1 MKLER
6 HARSP
11 SRPRANDSYMCFGV
25 VLDDLLA
32 VYHDAAE
39 AGLSRL
45 PTWSCVRWRVQ
56 RQIEFQVRMEEC
68 WDWECQ
74 SDWSTGTRRARICYE
89 TKQFRGPT
97 SAKMLIWPE
106 RTDESVTARG
116 QTGKLGCTHACDVV
130 YDAID
135 DLGLALERLKH
146 DSSRDEFHLAVAW
159 HDHALADVG
168 YRDDVPSTP
177 E

>member
-45 PTWSCVRWRVQ
+45 PGP
-56 RQIEFQVRMEEC
+56 
-68 WDWECQ
+68 
-74 SDWSTGTRRARICYE
+74 GTMAGSKTDRISG
-89 TKQFRGPT
+89 QGRG
-97 SAKMLIWPE
+97 A
-106 RTDESVTARG
+106 
-116 QTGKLGCTHACDVV
+116 
-130 YDAID
+130 
-135 DLGLALERLKH
+135 LGLGVSE
-146 DSSRDEFHLAVAW
+146 
-159 HDHALADVG
+159 
-168 YRDDVPSTP
+168 
-177 E
+177 